1 MKKKNVSF
9 KKKNPTMS
17 EMSGLWKPLSCLKT
31 EEAVFLVYCSVSFS
45 CLCGVLVFHHP
56 EG

>member
-9 KKKNPTMS
+9 KKKTPTMS